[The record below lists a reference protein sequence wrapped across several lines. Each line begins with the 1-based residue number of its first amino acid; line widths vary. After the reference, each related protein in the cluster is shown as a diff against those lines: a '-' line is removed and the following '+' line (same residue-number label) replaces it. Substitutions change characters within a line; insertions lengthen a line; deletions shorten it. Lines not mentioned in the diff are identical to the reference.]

1 MEASV
6 PEIHSGLH
14 LFRALVMEFL
24 GTALTVYAYNYTAAS
39 YMGRGFAYFIG
50 WILAVSISGAHFNPA
65 VLTETLADN
74 CFIAYWDMCLHLCQ
88 VLDDMAGW
96 SEGCRCHPPVPRLQ
110 LTPRFRWPI
119 KRVWSEPQ
127 EATGVPC
134 KVCERLRWLMANGNL
149 FLLSCLKFF
158 GRCC

>member
-50 WILAVSISGAHFNPA
+50 WILSVSISGAHFNPA
-65 VLTETLADN
+65 VTLAVYLAEGKYLRQLLRMLLYM
-74 CFIAYWDMCLHLCQ
+74 FI
-88 VLDDMAGW
+88 
-96 SEGCRCHPPVPRLQ
+96 
-110 LTPRFRWPI
+110 
-119 KRVWSEPQ
+119 
-127 EATGVPC
+127 
-134 KVCERLRWLMANGNL
+134 
-149 FLLSCLKFF
+149 
-158 GRCC
+158 